1 MAGRVLSRAV
11 WPACRSRWLTLLATL
26 GAGIPLGAQVPVSG
40 PLEVYNAGSLA
51 VPFNRLLR
59 AFASRHPGVKPAQEN
74 SGSLAAARKLS
85 ELGKIPDVLAVADY
99 NVIPELLVPRFATW
113 YATFATNSMTLIY
126 SGESAGAAE
135 ITGQNWYR
143 VLQRPGV
150 RWGFADP
157 ALDPAG
163 YRTLMAFQLAEHHY
177 RESGLAARLNAAAD
191 SRYMRGKSADLVAL
205 IQLGELDYAWTYTSL
220 AKLHGLPFVAL
231 PPEVTLGDPALADW
245 YKNATVRLPGATLAG
260 RDSLDLRGAPIAYAL
275 TIPRDAPHPAVAA
288 AFVAFIVS
296 DDGRAILE
304 GAALTPL
311 ERPVVGG
318 PGVPPAGVRG
328 LFVDDR
334 AR

>member
-1 MAGRVLSRAV
+1 VARRVLSRAIP
-11 WPACRSRWLTLLATL
+11 PARRALWLTLLSL
-26 GAGIPLGAQVPVSG
+26 VGAGAPLAAQVPVSG

-51 VPFNRLLR
+51 VPFSRLLS

-74 SGSLAAARKLS
+74 SGSLAAARKLT

-99 NVIPELLVPRFATW
+99 NIIPELLVPRFATW
-113 YATFATNSMTLIY
+113 YATFATTSLTLVY
-126 SGESAGAAE
+126 SNESAAASE

-163 YRTLMAFQLAEHHY
+163 YRTLMAFQLAERHY
-177 RESGLAARLNAAAD
+177 QEPGLTQLLNAAAD
-191 SRYMRGKSADLVAL
+191 PRYMRGKSADLVAL
-205 IQLGELDYAWTYTSL
+205 LQLGELDYAWMYTSL
-220 AKLHGLPFVAL
+220 ARMHGLSFVAL

-245 YKNATVRLPGATLAG
+245 YRSATVRLPGATLRG
-260 RDSLDLRGAPIAYAL
+260 SDSLEFRGAPIAYAL
-275 TIPRDAPHPAVAA
+275 TIPRHAPHPEAAA

-296 DDGRAILE
+296 DEGRAILE
-304 GAALTPL
+304 GAYLTPL

-318 PGVPPAGVRG
+318 PGVPPASLQRPS
-328 LFVDDR
+328 VDDR
-334 AR
+334 TR